1 LGSTRR
7 SRSSTASSRRSSARP
22 IDGRLRVV
30 LVAEESAGAQVLE
43 ALLAA
48 PESPEIAAVV
58 TSIEADGLRR
68 PVVAA
73 AAARAELD
81 VRPAAEL
88 RSAAFADSL
97 HALDTDLLLNVHSLS
112 VLDAHAI
119 GAPRIGAFNLHPGPL
134 PEYAGLNAPSWAIYE
149 GRTTH
154 EATLHWMDVG
164 IDTGAVA
171 YRASFPIDHTET
183 GLSLTAKCVRHGVP
197 LVLRLI
203 ADAARD
209 PTSIPALAQDPRK
222 RRYFG
227 REIPNGG
234 NIEWDAPAREVVR
247 FVRAAD
253 YSPFASPW
261 GTPQAQLSRRPVGI
275 TRASLTGE
283 ATHEPPGSAGRVLD
297 DGAVLVATADEW
309 IAVRRMHVEG
319 RSVAPRKVLSPG
331 DRFALGTRHY

>member
-1 LGSTRR
+1 
-7 SRSSTASSRRSSARP
+7 
-22 IDGRLRVV
+22 
-30 LVAEESAGAQVLE
+30 VLE
-43 ALLAA
+43 ALHAA
-48 PESPEIAAVV
+48 PESPEIAAVF

-73 AAARAELD
+73 AAARAQLD

-97 HALDTDLLLNVHSLS
+97 RDLDTDLLLNVHSLY
-112 VLDAHAI
+112 VLGADAI
-119 GAPRIGAFNLHPGPL
+119 GAPRIGSFNLHPGPL

-149 GRTTH
+149 GSTTH
-154 EATLHWMDVG
+154 EATLHWMDPG

-171 YRASFPIDHTET
+171 YRASFPVEDTET
-183 GLSLTAKCVRHGVP
+183 GLSLMAKCVRHGVL

-203 ADAARD
+203 ADAAQD
-209 PTSIPALAQDPRK
+209 PKSIPALAQDPRK

-234 NIEWDAPAREVVR
+234 NVKWDAPAREVVR

-261 GTPQAQLSRRPVGI
+261 GTPQARLGGTPVGI
-275 TRASLTGE
+275 TKALVTGE
-283 ATHEPPGSAGRVLD
+283 ATDEPPGSAGDTLD

-319 RSVAPRKVLSPG
+319 RSMAAREVLSRG
-331 DRFALGTRHY
+331 DRFDVGT